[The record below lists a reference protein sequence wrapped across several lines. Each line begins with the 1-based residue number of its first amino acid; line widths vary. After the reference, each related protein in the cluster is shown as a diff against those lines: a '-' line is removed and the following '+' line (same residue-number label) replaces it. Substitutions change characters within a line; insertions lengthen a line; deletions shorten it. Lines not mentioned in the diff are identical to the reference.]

1 MSTGYHVAT
10 GRRELE
16 GDWRIRDRV
25 RHIGRRFDRLK
36 PVRAAML
43 SFSRITA
50 SQLLR
55 LWDDGRPVRSCTMGA
70 DDEHRIQCMAFEI
83 LRRFIAHPCD
93 FEAIE
98 RAEDP
103 LVLGRLVLELKSLPA
118 LNRMQP
124 FTDIQLAQAVCLA
137 RLLAD
142 YGRIPEGRRFSVRRL
157 AVVAD
162 AAV

>member
-1 MSTGYHVAT
+1 MSVGYRVAT

-25 RHIGRRFDRLK
+25 RHIGRRIDRLK
-36 PVRAAML
+36 PVRMI

-55 LWDDGRPVRSCTMGA
+55 LWDDGYPVRSCKIGA

-93 FEAIE
+93 FEAI
-98 RAEDP
+98 AHASDP
-103 LVLGRLVLELKSLPA
+103 LVLGRLVLELKTLPA

-124 FTDIQLAQAVCLA
+124 FTDIQLAQAACLA
-137 RLLAD
+137 RFLAD
-142 YGRIPEGRRFSVRRL
+142 YACIPEGRKIQVRRL
-157 AVVAD
+157 AVVGM
-162 AAV
+162 

>member
-1 MSTGYHVAT
+1 M
-10 GRRELE
+10 
-16 GDWRIRDRV
+16 
-25 RHIGRRFDRLK
+25 IG
-36 PVRAAML
+36 
-43 SFSRITA
+43 FSRITA

-55 LWDDGRPVRSCTMGA
+55 LWDDGYPVRSCKMGA
-70 DDEHRIQCMAFEI
+70 DNEHRIQCMAFEI
-83 LRRFIAHPCD
+83 LRRFIAQPCD

-98 RAEDP
+98 RAKDDP
-103 LVLGRLVLELKSLPA
+103 LLLGRLVLALKTLPA

-142 YGRIPEGRRFSVRRL
+142 YARIPEGRKIQVRRL

-162 AAV
+162 AIFS

>member
-1 MSTGYHVAT
+1 MGHHVAT

-16 GDWRIRDRV
+16 GAWRIRGRV
-25 RHIGRRFDRLK
+25 RHNGRRIDRLK
-36 PVRAAML
+36 PVQAAMIG
-43 SFSRITA
+43 FSRITA

-55 LWDDGRPVRSCTMGA
+55 LWDDGRIVRSCKMGA

-98 RAEDP
+98 RANDP
-103 LVLGRLVLELKSLPA
+103 LVLGRLVLELKTLPA

-124 FTDIQLAQAVCLA
+124 FTDIQLAQAACLA

-142 YGRIPEGRRFSVRRL
+142 YARIPEGRKIRVRRL
-157 AVVAD
+157 AVVA
-162 AAV
+162 AV

>member
-1 MSTGYHVAT
+1 M
-10 GRRELE
+10 
-16 GDWRIRDRV
+16 I
-25 RHIGRRFDRLK
+25 
-36 PVRAAML
+36 

-55 LWDDGRPVRSCTMGA
+55 LWDDGRVVRSCKMGA

-83 LRRFIAHPCD
+83 LRRFIAHPCH

-98 RAEDP
+98 RAKDDP
-103 LVLGRLVLELKSLPA
+103 LLLGRLVLALKTLPA

>member
-1 MSTGYHVAT
+1 MS
-10 GRRELE
+10 RREDE
-16 GDWRIRDRV
+16 SWKAIGAFVIVCGRI
-25 RHIGRRFDRLK
+25 DRLK
-36 PVRAAML
+36 PVRAAMI

-55 LWDDGRPVRSCTMGA
+55 LWDDGRVVRSCKMGA

-103 LVLGRLVLELKSLPA
+103 LVLGRLVLALKTLPA

-142 YGRIPEGRRFSVRRL
+142 YARIPEGRKIQVRRL
-157 AVVAD
+157 AVVA
-162 AAV
+162 AV

>member
-1 MSTGYHVAT
+1 M
-10 GRRELE
+10 
-16 GDWRIRDRV
+16 I
-25 RHIGRRFDRLK
+25 
-36 PVRAAML
+36 

-55 LWDDGRPVRSCTMGA
+55 LWDDGRVVRSCKMGA

-98 RAEDP
+98 RASDP
-103 LVLGRLVLELKSLPA
+103 LVLGRLVLELKTLPA

>member
-1 MSTGYHVAT
+1 M
-10 GRRELE
+10 
-16 GDWRIRDRV
+16 
-25 RHIGRRFDRLK
+25 RHIDRRIDRLK
-36 PVRAAML
+36 PVRAAMI

-55 LWDDGRPVRSCTMGA
+55 LWDDGRVVRSCKMGA

-83 LRRFIAHPCD
+83 LRRFIAHPSD

-103 LVLGRLVLELKSLPA
+103 LVLGRLVLALKTLPA

>member
-1 MSTGYHVAT
+1 
-10 GRRELE
+10 
-16 GDWRIRDRV
+16 
-25 RHIGRRFDRLK
+25 
-36 PVRAAML
+36 ML

-55 LWDDGRPVRSCTMGA
+55 LWDDGRVVRSCKMGA

-124 FTDIQLAQAVCLA
+124 FTDIQLAQAACLT

-142 YGRIPEGRRFSVRRL
+142 YARIPEGRKIQVRRL
-157 AVVAD
+157 AVVATAD
-162 AAV
+162 AI

>member
-1 MSTGYHVAT
+1 
-10 GRRELE
+10 
-16 GDWRIRDRV
+16 
-25 RHIGRRFDRLK
+25 
-36 PVRAAML
+36 
-43 SFSRITA
+43 
-50 SQLLR
+50 
-55 LWDDGRPVRSCTMGA
+55 MGA

-83 LRRFIAHPCD
+83 LRRFIAHPSD

-103 LVLGRLVLELKSLPA
+103 LLLGKLVLALKALPA

>member
-1 MSTGYHVAT
+1 MSMGHHVAT
-10 GRRELE
+10 GRRELK

-25 RHIGRRFDRLK
+25 RHIGRRIDRLK
-36 PVRAAML
+36 PVRAAMI

-55 LWDDGRPVRSCTMGA
+55 LWDDGRVVRSCKMGA

-93 FEAIE
+93 FEAME
-98 RAEDP
+98 RANEP
-103 LVLGRLVLELKSLPA
+103 LVLGKLVLALKTLPA

-124 FTDIQLAQAVCLA
+124 FTELAQAVCLA
-137 RLLAD
+137 RLLAN
-142 YGRIPEGRRFSVRRL
+142 YSRIPEGRKIQVRRL
-157 AVVAD
+157 AVVAT
-162 AAV
+162 AV